1 MTAAMWL
8 TWLLRTDVRAG
19 RPVEDLAAQRD
30 FAAWWLL
37 YGQEEYPAVW
47 WWGPEQARVAMEPAP
62 TAPNSLAPIPRLLL
76 RLHQSRQDLQQQ
88 YDLTDAESV
97 AGYLCWYR
105 LAGPQQ
111 LPAAPALPASAM
123 AVTEA
128 LSTRFTD
135 PALPRM
141 ALAVLGVSPALQAV
155 TDVAQPGHR
164 RGLLRWF
171 NANPVVDPAPTSPP
185 AGQQP
190 VPSRGPRAGPRGRP
204 AINLVGFA
212 RAEFGIGEDVR
223 MLSRAL
229 EAAGIRHTIT
239 DVRAASDV
247 RASDLSRAAWIG
259 PAAPGAIN
267 IFCLTGFDTGQ
278 IFLERGLRPF
288 EGAYNIGYW
297 PWELPRFPDQWADVY
312 GLMDEIWAATTFQA
326 AAYAANSPVPVHLMP
341 PAVTPPSAVPPA
353 RTRLERRSG
362 RFTFFYPFDPNST
375 LARKNPL
382 AAVRAF
388 RAAFPL
394 ADRGVALVL
403 RVNGHGAGRPGWQA
417 LRAAA
422 GGDRRI
428 RIVEGTLPRAAAQRL
443 LQRAGCLVSP
453 HRAEGLGR
461 NIAEAIALG
470 VPVLA
475 TGFSGSA
482 DLLLAHERIPAKPR
496 RVAPGEYPHAAG
508 LWWSEPDWR
517 ALARQMRRLR
527 RQRFRTT
534 ETVYIRRA
542 RHLLRQFGLSESA
555 SRYAAALC
563 RIEAALTHR

>member
-1 MTAAMWL
+1 MTPAMWL
-8 TWLLRTDVRAG
+8 AWLLRTDVRAG

-30 FAAWWLL
+30 FTAWWLL
-37 YGQEEYPAVW
+37 YGQAEYPAVW
-47 WWGPEQARVAMEPAP
+47 WWGPDQAHIAMEPGIIGPGA
-62 TAPNSLAPIPRLLL
+62 TPIPRLLL
-76 RLHQSRQDLQQQ
+76 RLHQGRQDLQQR
-88 YDLTDAESV
+88 YDLADSESA

-111 LPAAPALPASAM
+111 LPAAPALPPAAM

-171 NANPVVDPAPTSPP
+171 NANPIIDPAPTLPS
-185 AGQQP
+185 AGPQP
-190 VPSRGPRAGPRGRP
+190 VPSRRSRPGPRSRP
-204 AINLVGFA
+204 AVNLVGFA

-229 EAAGIRHTIT
+229 EAAGVRHTIT
-239 DVRAASDV
+239 DIRPASDV
-247 RASDLSRAAWIG
+247 RAQDVSRAAWIG

-267 IFCLTGFDTGQ
+267 IFCLTGFDSGQ
-278 IFLERGLRPF
+278 LFLERGLQPF
-288 EGAYNIGYW
+288 AGAYNVGYW
-297 PWELPRFPDQWADVY
+297 PWELPRFPDHWADVY
-312 GLMDEIWAATTFQA
+312 GLMDEIWAATSFQA
-326 AAYAANSPVPVHLMP
+326 VAYAANSPVPVQLMP
-341 PAVTPPSAVPPA
+341 PAVTPPAALRPA
-353 RTRLERRSG
+353 RTLTRRRAG
-362 RFTFFYPFDPNST
+362 RFTFLYPFDPNST

-388 RAAFPL
+388 RAAFPP
-394 ADRGVALVL
+394 ADRSVALVL

-422 GGDRRI
+422 AGDRRI
-428 RIVEGTLPRAAAQRL
+428 RILEGTLPRAAALRL
-443 LQRAGCLVSP
+443 LQSAGCLVSP

-461 NIAEAIALG
+461 NIAEAIALA

-475 TGFSGSA
+475 TGFSGPA
-482 DLLLAHERIPAKPR
+482 DLLLPHERIPAKPR
-496 RVAPGEYPHAAG
+496 RVAQGEYPHAAG

-527 RQRFRTT
+527 R
-534 ETVYIRRA
+534 RRA
-542 RHLLRQFGLSESA
+542 RIARTVHVRRARRLLRQFGVPEA
-555 SRYAAALC
+555 AARYATALR
-563 RIEAALTHR
+563 RIEAALLRS